1 MKRTMGTLASIL
13 LFSLLSSA
21 APLSTILWYRFNTGP
36 NGAPVASVVDSG
48 PFKFD
53 ATVTGNLTY
62 DADVPTAGKP
72 FSLNATA
79 DADYAVL
86 AQTQANAPDLNQTK
100 NFTLSVYANPTGGT
114 TLDAVGD
121 LVAAK
126 LITNAAG
133 VCLTSYGIYY
143 SATTN
148 KFSAIVCSVD
158 GSGQLIASTHSFPFG
173 AWYKVQMKFSTSAN
187 GKVTKIKLMVNGKSE
202 GAIKLNSFAGIL
214 FGSAG
219 FQVGAANFEFNDHG
233 VYRRNFIGNI
243 DEVKLTGQLP

>member
-1 MKRTMGTLASIL
+1 MRITKENTTALFIDFQERLFPAMNEKECLLKNAKILIGGLQLLGIPVAFTQHYTKGLGETLAEISVLVPDFKAIEKTD
-13 LFSLLSSA
+13 FSCFSA
-21 APLSTILWYRFNTGP
+21 NEYRTF
-36 NGAPVASVVDSG
+36 
-48 PFKFD
+48 
-53 ATVTGNLTY
+53 L
-62 DADVPTAGKP
+62 
-72 FSLNATA
+72 
-79 DADYAVL
+79 
-86 AQTQANAPDLNQTK
+86 DLNQTK